1 MPLRKVGQIRP
12 REDASPVT
20 PEEPAPQRQR
30 EDDLIDLTSSDEE
43 LDEALSQ
50 IPLARPN
57 DGLTDQQRDVVRA
70 AKAPDDIP
78 PGGEIIRVTA
88 AAGTGQDDDVRAR
101 RAKAAPRPGP
111 QKGDLPGVQ

>member
-12 REDASPVT
+12 REDAPPVT
-20 PEEPAPQRQR
+20 PEEPAAQRRR

-88 AAGTGQDDDVRAR
+88 AAGTGKTTTLEHVAR
-101 RAKAAPRPGP
+101 EGCSKTWATER
-111 QKGDLPGVQ
+111 